1 VPYRTD
7 GSAAPRLHVRWPVI
21 NEPRVVPAA
30 IPQTTEVNMNGS
42 LPGRWL
48 ILGIAALL
56 AAAIPIANAQTIREG
71 RTAQDR
77 RFVAGGIGLDQS
89 EQMKATAR
97 DFPLSITVAAK
108 SGAYLA
114 DSRIRIDDAQG
125 KMVLDTQLNAP
136 YLLVDLSPG
145 KYSVEATVQGS
156 KQQRSV
162 DIAAGTPAKIVFS
175 FDVPVDRAPEKAP
188 AK

>member
-1 VPYRTD
+1 M
-7 GSAAPRLHVRWPVI
+7 
-21 NEPRVVPAA
+21 NE
-30 IPQTTEVNMNGS
+30 S

-48 ILGIAALL
+48 ILGIAAVF
-56 AAAIPIANAQTIREG
+56 AAAIPIADAQTILEG

-77 RFVAGGIGLDQS
+77 RFIAGGIGLDQS
-89 EQMKATAR
+89 EQMKAKAR

-136 YLLVDLSPG
+136 YLLVDLIPG
-145 KYSVEATVQGS
+145 KYSVEATVQGT
-156 KQQRSV
+156 KQLRSV
-162 DIAAGTPAKIVFS
+162 DIAASTPAKIVFS
-175 FDVPVDRAPEKAP
+175 FDVPVDRVPVKGP
-188 AK
+188 TK

>member
-1 VPYRTD
+1 
-7 GSAAPRLHVRWPVI
+7 
-21 NEPRVVPAA
+21 
-30 IPQTTEVNMNGS
+30 MNGS

-48 ILGIAALL
+48 ILGIAAAL
-56 AAAIPIANAQTIREG
+56 AAAAPPADAQSIVEG

-77 RFVAGGIGLDQS
+77 RFIAGGIGLDQS

-114 DSRIRIDDAQG
+114 DSHIRIDDARG

-136 YLLVDLSPG
+136 YLLVDLIPG
-145 KYSVEATVQGS
+145 KYSVEATLRGM
-156 KQQRSV
+156 KQQRNV
-162 DIAAGTPAKIVFS
+162 DIAANAPAKIAFS
-175 FDVPVDRAPEKAP
+175 FDVPVDRVPEKAP
-188 AK
+188 SK

>member
-1 VPYRTD
+1 MCAGRPLVNRKQFASSS
-7 GSAAPRLHVRWPVI
+7 GGHS
-21 NEPRVVPAA
+21 
-30 IPQTTEVNMNGS
+30 IPGTKEVNMNGFP
-42 LPGRWL
+42 PGRWL
-48 ILGIAALL
+48 ILGIAAVF
-56 AAAIPIANAQTIREG
+56 AAAIPMADAQTIREG
-71 RTAQDR
+71 RTSQDR
-77 RFVAGGIGLDQS
+77 RFIAGGIGLDQS

-125 KMVLDTQLNAP
+125 KLILDTQLNAP

-145 KYSVEATVQGS
+145 KYSVEAMVQGS

-162 DIAAGTPAKIVFS
+162 DIAASTPAKVVFS
-175 FDVPVDRAPEKAP
+175 FDVPVDRVPEKGP
-188 AK
+188 TK